1 LERKAE
7 NGSLPDILVIKF
19 YMLGVNG
26 LELIRAIKSRQY
38 SRVSL
43 LPICV
48 LAGYLEESEKAQ
60 LEELG
65 VRIFN
70 IALIKD
76 DPYQIRRAWEESK
89 SPN

>member
-26 LELIRAIKSRQY
+26 LELIRAIKGYPDSRLN
-38 SRVSL
+38 L

-48 LAGYLEESEKAQ
+48 LAGYVKESERAQ

-65 VRIFN
+65 IEIFN
-70 IALIKD
+70 IALIKENLQ
-76 DPYQIRRAWEESK
+76 QIRWALEESQEK
-89 SPN
+89 